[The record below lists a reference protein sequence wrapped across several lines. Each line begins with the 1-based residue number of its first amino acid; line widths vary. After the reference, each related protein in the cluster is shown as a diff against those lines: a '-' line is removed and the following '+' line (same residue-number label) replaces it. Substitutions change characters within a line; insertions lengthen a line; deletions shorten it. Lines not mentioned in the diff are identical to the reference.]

1 MYEYSDDDG
10 GGRSLIRYVIGA
22 AAVIALVGGAWFV
35 ASGRSSG
42 DDTSNSVIPAETTAE
57 TAAPGSTEPAATSDE
72 PASASTSGAPEV
84 TEATPAPEPTATT
97 PETDPPAPETTA
109 QEIATTNAPEATTT
123 APSTTERPRPRPR
136 PRPTPENVTYDTL
149 PDGSPA
155 PVVAIFDTD
164 QITLTGA
171 VPSRA
176 AKDRLQALAL
186 ANAKPGQGNIVNFL
200 TINPDVPIDVG
211 ARVVELTSA
220 RFPTASAEIM
230 PPHALELDRVVSIM
244 NALPHIT
251 ALVIGHSDQRG
262 DEEGNYEL
270 SAARAESVVNYLAS
284 QGVDPARLASRAV
297 GEADLLTLNSDEAA
311 LALNRRT
318 EVVFYGLLIE

>member
-10 GGRSLIRYVIGA
+10 ESRSVIRYAIGV
-22 AAVIALVGGAWFV
+22 AAVLALAVGAWFV
-35 ASGRSSG
+35 ATGRSQGG
-42 DDTSNSVIPAETTAE
+42 DDADTVIPAALTSVES
-57 TAAPGSTEPAATSDE
+57 APGSTEAAAGADTSAT
-72 PASASTSGAPEV
+72 ASSAPE
-84 TEATPAPEPTATT
+84 TAPPSTAPSGTPAPTASSDTEAPAPPTTAAFTTTRAPRATT
-97 PETDPPAPETTA
+97 SAPTTTDPARP
-109 QEIATTNAPEATTT
+109 
-123 APSTTERPRPRPR
+123 PSRPQAA
-136 PRPTPENVTYDTL
+136 TYDTL

-155 PVVAIFDTD
+155 PVVAIFDVD

-171 VPSRA
+171 VPDVA

-200 TINPDVPIDVG
+200 TINPDVPRDVG
-211 ARVVELTSA
+211 VRVVELTST
-220 RFPTASAEIM
+220 RFPTGSAEVL
-230 PPHALELDRVVSIM
+230 PAHALELDRVVSIM

-251 ALVIGHSDQRG
+251 ALIIGHSDQRG

-284 QGVDPARLASRAV
+284 QGVDPSRLASRAV
-297 GEADLLTLNSDEAA
+297 GEADLLTLNNDEAA

-318 EVVFYGLLIE
+318 EIVFYGLLIE

>member
-22 AAVIALVGGAWFV
+22 AAVVALIGGAWFV

-42 DDTSNSVIPAETTAE
+42 GDTSNSVIPAETTSGAP
-57 TAAPGSTEPAATSDE
+57 APGSTDPAAE
-72 PASASTSGAPEV
+72 PDDAVSSSASTSVAPLV
-84 TEATPAPEPTATT
+84 TEPAPDRRRPAWRPSRRRHRPPLPRPT
-97 PETDPPAPETTA
+97 
-109 QEIATTNAPEATTT
+109 TTT
-123 APSTTERPRPRPR
+123 APQTTTSPPPTTERPRPRPR
-136 PRPTPENVTYDTL
+136 PRPEPREVTYDTL

-155 PVVAIFDTD
+155 PVVAIFDVD

-186 ANAKPGQGNIVNFL
+186 ANAKPGQGDIVNFL

-220 RFPTASAEIM
+220 RFPTGSAEIM
-230 PPHALELDRVVSIM
+230 PPQARELDRVVSIM

-284 QGVDPARLASRAV
+284 KGVDPARLASRAV